1 MANPANSRP
10 QNIHTWV
17 ASELGSRIVSGYY
30 TPGEYIPNEITIC
43 EELEVSRTSLREA
56 FKVLTAKGLIES
68 RPKLGTRIRE
78 RRYWN
83 MFDPVIL
90 GWFSES
96 KPSPE
101 FYTSLYEIRA
111 VFEPAAAELAARKS
125 TPEQLAAI
133 KDCYYKMENAQLG
146 TDEIY
151 TTDIDFHM
159 AILDGTNNEFMVSLG
174 ESIQSALA
182 QVFRVSS
189 NFADDFTQ
197 SLPGHKAIY
206 TAIEAGDS
214 LGAKNAMISLL
225 STSQETVNKNFEV

>member
-1 MANPANSRP
+1 MANQMTSRP

-30 TPGEYIPNEITIC
+30 AEGEYIPNEITIC

-90 GWFSES
+90 SWFSQS

-101 FYTSLYEIRA
+101 FYTSLYEIRS
-111 VFEPAAAELAARKS
+111 VFEPAAAELAAQKR
-125 TPEQLAAI
+125 TPEQLEKIAQA
-133 KDCYYKMENAQLG
+133 YTKMENATLG

-151 TTDIDFHM
+151 STDIDFHM
-159 AILDGTNNEFMVSLG
+159 TILDGTNNEFMVSLG
-174 ESIQSALA
+174 GSIQSALA
-182 QVFRVSS
+182 EIFRVSS
-189 NFADDFTQ
+189 NFADDFTM

-206 TAIEAGDS
+206 DAIAASD
-214 LGAKNAMISLL
+214 GAAAKAAMIALL
-225 STSQETVNKNFEV
+225 STSQETVKKNFDV

>member
-1 MANPANSRP
+1 MANPVSTRP

-17 ASELGSRIVSGYY
+17 AGELGSRIVSGYY
-30 TPGEYIPNEITIC
+30 APGEYIPNEITIC

-78 RRYWN
+78 RRFWN

-90 GWFSES
+90 GWFSQS
-96 KPSPE
+96 KPSPD

-111 VFEPAAAELAARKS
+111 VFEPAAAELAAKKRS
-125 TPEQLAAI
+125 PEQLEKIAS
-133 KDCYYKMENAQLG
+133 CYYNMENAQLG

-174 ESIQSALA
+174 ESIQSALLEI
-182 QVFRVSS
+182 FRVSS
-189 NFADDFTQ
+189 NFADDFTS

-206 TAIEAGDS
+206 TAIEASDS
-214 LGAKNAMISLL
+214 EAAKLAMHSLL
-225 STSQETVNKNFEV
+225 STSQETVNKNFDR

>member
-1 MANPANSRP
+1 MANPANNRP

-30 TPGEYIPNEITIC
+30 PQGEYIPNEITIC

-78 RRYWN
+78 RRHWN

-90 GWFSES
+90 SWFAES
-96 KPSPE
+96 KPSPD
-101 FYTSLYEIRA
+101 FYSSLYEIRMI
-111 VFEPAAAELAARKS
+111 FEPAAAELAAIKC
-125 TPEQLAAI
+125 TPEQLEMI
-133 KDCYYKMENAQLG
+133 KDCYDKMENAELG

-151 TTDIDFHM
+151 TTDLDYHM
-159 AILDGTNNEFMVSLG
+159 AILDATNNEFMVSLG
-174 ESIQSALA
+174 ESIRSALE
-182 QVFRVSS
+182 QIFRVSS
-189 NFADDFTQ
+189 NFEDDFTD

-214 LGAKNAMISLL
+214 FGAKNAMIELL
-225 STSQETVNKNFEV
+225 STSQETVNKIISL